1 MSIRFRRAWR
11 IAGVV
16 GVASLTVPMSPAG
29 AESLRYQAGAAA
41 DGARLSVT
49 IPGATVVDQV
59 IDGGGPTAQAAVS
72 SLGGSSA
79 LAAQPYPGELAI
91 IGPGLG
97 ASLIGAP
104 QPPAYPF
111 VAASRYPSAP
121 EQSVEPNP
129 GYSLVARSTESTSE
143 ASARSGAANEASKV
157 LLTQATATVKAD
169 PGQVVAEASNQV
181 EALTV
186 GPLSIASA
194 ASSARVV
201 GKPNGDPERQSSLA
215 VNGITITG
223 QAVGFTDAGFVTPG
237 GATPLPSSDP
247 LLKALS
253 SAGVAVSYL
262 KSETTP
268 TGVVAPGLQIVTTQ
282 AVPGVGRT
290 ATISLTL
297 GRASANAQ
305 ASTEAVEL
313 PADVPIAAS
322 PESAPDGSLIGS
334 DVPTPVAIAPSDRVH
349 AGVRPHARPP
359 ILLFLRGV
367 AGERRGGPRPG
378 GHRDGRGRGRLG
390 DHQCCCARGTGR
402 SSGVTEPDLGRID
415 VLSAAP
421 RRRGARPGR
430 FPDRPHR
437 GGDEMK
443 DLVHWVRNQSD
454 RVAVVGLHRAR
465 RHLPHRRLGR
475 RQCHRLSWR
484 ADALRRLR
492 WPGRHLPPR
501 PGRRPVAVR

>member
-1 MSIRFRRAWR
+1 MSRRFFRRAWR

-16 GVASLTVPMSPAG
+16 GIVGLTVPMSPAG
-29 AESLRYQAGAAA
+29 AESLRYQASAGA
-41 DGARLSVT
+41 DGARLSVN

-121 EQSVEPNP
+121 EQSAEPNP
-129 GYSLVARSTESTSE
+129 GYSLVARSTESASE
-143 ASARSGAANEASKV
+143 ASARSGSASEASKRF
-157 LLTQATATVKAD
+157 LTQATATVKAD
-169 PGQVVAEASNQV
+169 PEQVVAEASNRV
-181 EALTV
+181 EALTL

-194 ASSARVV
+194 VSSARVV
-201 GKPNGDPERQSSLA
+201 GKPNGDPERASSLV
-215 VNGITITG
+215 VNGVTIAG

-253 SAGVAVSYL
+253 SAGVAVTYL
-262 KSETTP
+262 KPETTP

-282 AVPGVGRT
+282 AVPGRT

-313 PADVPIAAS
+313 PADVPVAAS
-322 PESAPDGSLIGS
+322 PESAEPGGSFTGREVPGPMAITPPTASTPAFDLMPVLRSSSSSAAVPPSTVAVPAPADTETAAPENGS
-334 DVPTPVAIAPSDRVH
+334 ATISAAAPVELA
-349 AGVRPHARPP
+349 ARPTALNRISAGSTFYP
-359 ILLFLRGV
+359 LLLA
-367 AGERRGGPRPG
+367 AGALALVGFQIVR
-378 GHRDGRGRGRLG
+378 
-390 DHQCCCARGTGR
+390 TV
-402 SSGVTEPDLGRID
+402 GVT
-415 VLSAAP
+415 
-421 RRRGARPGR
+421 
-430 FPDRPHR
+430 
-437 GGDEMK
+437 K
-443 DLVHWVRNQSD
+443 
-454 RVAVVGLHRAR
+454 
-465 RHLPHRRLGR
+465 
-475 RQCHRLSWR
+475 
-484 ADALRRLR
+484 
-492 WPGRHLPPR
+492 
-501 PGRRPVAVR
+501 

>member
-1 MSIRFRRAWR
+1 MSSRFRRAWR

-16 GVASLTVPMSPAG
+16 GVAALAVPMTPAA
-29 AESLRYQAGAAA
+29 AESVRYQASAAA
-41 DGARLSVT
+41 DGARLSVA
-49 IPGATVVDQV
+49 IPGATVVDQI

-129 GYSLVARSTESTSE
+129 GYSLVARSAENSSE
-143 ASARSGAANEASKV
+143 ASARSGGASETNKV
-157 LLTQATATVKAD
+157 FVTQATATVTAD
-169 PGQVVAEASNQV
+169 PAQVVAEASNRV

-194 ASSARVV
+194 VSSARVV
-201 GKPNGDPERQSSLA
+201 GKPNGDPERASSLV
-215 VNGITITG
+215 VNGVTIAG

-262 KSETTP
+262 KPEPTP
-268 TGVVAPGLQIVTTQ
+268 TGVVAPGIQIVTTQ
-282 AVPGVGRT
+282 AVPGAGRT
-290 ATISLTL
+290 ATVSLTL
-297 GRASANAQ
+297 GRAAANAQ

-313 PADVPIAAS
+313 PADVPVTAS
-322 PESAPDGSLIGS
+322 PESALSDGSFSGS
-334 DVPTPVAIAPSDRVH
+334 DGSTPVAVAPPTASTPPFDLTPVLRSSAESLGASPSVEM
-349 AGVRPHARPP
+349 AVAAPAATGSGPAESGSATMAAAAPVELAARPAALNRISAGSTFYP
-359 ILLFLRGV
+359 LLLA
-367 AGERRGGPRPG
+367 AGALALVGFQIVR
-378 GHRDGRGRGRLG
+378 
-390 DHQCCCARGTGR
+390 TV
-402 SSGVTEPDLGRID
+402 GVT
-415 VLSAAP
+415 
-421 RRRGARPGR
+421 
-430 FPDRPHR
+430 
-437 GGDEMK
+437 K
-443 DLVHWVRNQSD
+443 
-454 RVAVVGLHRAR
+454 
-465 RHLPHRRLGR
+465 
-475 RQCHRLSWR
+475 
-484 ADALRRLR
+484 
-492 WPGRHLPPR
+492 
-501 PGRRPVAVR
+501 

>member
-1 MSIRFRRAWR
+1 
-11 IAGVV
+11 
-16 GVASLTVPMSPAG
+16 MSPAG
-29 AESLRYQAGAAA
+29 AESLRYQASAAA

-169 PGQVVAEASNQV
+169 PDQVVAEASNQV

-297 GRASANAQ
+297 GRASANVQ

-322 PESAPDGSLIGS
+322 PESAPDGSLTGS
-334 DVPTPVAIAPSDRVH
+334 DVPTPVAIAPPTASTPAFDLTPVLQSSSSSAVSPASDAAVPGPTDTEAAE
-349 AGVRPHARPP
+349 AGAATISAAAPVELAARPSSLNRISAGSTFYP
-359 ILLFLRGV
+359 LLLA
-367 AGERRGGPRPG
+367 AGALALVGFQIVR
-378 GHRDGRGRGRLG
+378 
-390 DHQCCCARGTGR
+390 TV
-402 SSGVTEPDLGRID
+402 GVT
-415 VLSAAP
+415 
-421 RRRGARPGR
+421 
-430 FPDRPHR
+430 
-437 GGDEMK
+437 K
-443 DLVHWVRNQSD
+443 
-454 RVAVVGLHRAR
+454 
-465 RHLPHRRLGR
+465 
-475 RQCHRLSWR
+475 
-484 ADALRRLR
+484 
-492 WPGRHLPPR
+492 
-501 PGRRPVAVR
+501 

>member
-1 MSIRFRRAWR
+1 MRSRFRRAWR

-16 GVASLTVPMSPAG
+16 GVASLTVPMSPAA

-49 IPGATVVDQV
+49 IPGATVVDQI

-111 VAASRYPSAP
+111 VAASRHPSAP
-121 EQSVEPNP
+121 EQAVEPNP

-143 ASARSGAANEASKV
+143 ASARSGAANETSNV
-157 LLTQATATVKAD
+157 FLTQATATVKAD
-169 PGQVVAEASNQV
+169 PEQVVAEAANHV

-201 GKPNGDPERQSSLA
+201 GKPNGDPERASSLV
-215 VNGITITG
+215 VNGVTIAG
-223 QAVGFTDAGFVTPG
+223 QSVGFTDAGFVTPG

-262 KSETTP
+262 KPETTP

-282 AVPGVGRT
+282 SVPGAGRT

-297 GRASANAQ
+297 GRAQANAQ

-313 PADVPIAAS
+313 PTDVPVAAS
-322 PESAPDGSLIGS
+322 PESADPAGSLSGS
-334 DVPTPVAIAPSDRVH
+334 EAPTPVAIAPPTASTPAFDLTPVFQSPASSLGMSLSSDGVVGSP
-349 AGVRPHARPP
+349 AGTETAPAGGGPATMTAAAPVALAARPTSLNRISAGSTFYP
-359 ILLFLRGV
+359 LLLA
-367 AGERRGGPRPG
+367 AGALALVGFQIVR
-378 GHRDGRGRGRLG
+378 
-390 DHQCCCARGTGR
+390 TV
-402 SSGVTEPDLGRID
+402 GVT
-415 VLSAAP
+415 
-421 RRRGARPGR
+421 
-430 FPDRPHR
+430 
-437 GGDEMK
+437 K
-443 DLVHWVRNQSD
+443 
-454 RVAVVGLHRAR
+454 
-465 RHLPHRRLGR
+465 
-475 RQCHRLSWR
+475 
-484 ADALRRLR
+484 
-492 WPGRHLPPR
+492 
-501 PGRRPVAVR
+501 

>member
-29 AESLRYQAGAAA
+29 AESLRYQASAAA

-97 ASLIGAP
+97 ASQIGAP

-169 PGQVVAEASNQV
+169 PDQVVAEASNQV

-334 DVPTPVAIAPSDRVH
+334 DVPTPVTIAPPTASTPAFDLTPVLQSSSSFAVSPASDAAIPGPADTGTTAAESGSATITAAAPVEL
-349 AGVRPHARPP
+349 AARPSSLNRISAGSTFYP
-359 ILLFLRGV
+359 LLLA
-367 AGERRGGPRPG
+367 AGALALVGFQIVR
-378 GHRDGRGRGRLG
+378 
-390 DHQCCCARGTGR
+390 TV
-402 SSGVTEPDLGRID
+402 GVT
-415 VLSAAP
+415 
-421 RRRGARPGR
+421 
-430 FPDRPHR
+430 
-437 GGDEMK
+437 K
-443 DLVHWVRNQSD
+443 
-454 RVAVVGLHRAR
+454 
-465 RHLPHRRLGR
+465 
-475 RQCHRLSWR
+475 
-484 ADALRRLR
+484 
-492 WPGRHLPPR
+492 
-501 PGRRPVAVR
+501 

>member
-11 IAGVV
+11 IAGVAA
-16 GVASLTVPMSPAG
+16 VASLTVPMSPAG
-29 AESLRYQAGAAA
+29 AESLRYQASAAA
-41 DGARLSVT
+41 DGARVSVT

-157 LLTQATATVKAD
+157 LLTQATATVEAD
-169 PGQVVAEASNQV
+169 PDKVVAEASNQV

-223 QAVGFTDAGFVTPG
+223 QAVGFTDTGFVTPG

-253 SAGVAVSYL
+253 SAGVEVSYL
-262 KSETTP
+262 KPETTP

-322 PESAPDGSLIGS
+322 PESAPDGSLTGTDIR
-334 DVPTPVAIAPSDRVH
+334 TPVAIALPTASTPAFDLTPVLQSSSSSAVSPASDAAVPGS
-349 AGVRPHARPP
+349 ADTETAPGEGGAATISAAAPVELAARPSSLNRISAGSTFYP
-359 ILLFLRGV
+359 LLLA
-367 AGERRGGPRPG
+367 AGALALVGS
-378 GHRDGRGRGRLG
+378 
-390 DHQCCCARGTGR
+390 R
-402 SSGVTEPDLGRID
+402 SS
-415 VLSAAP
+415 AP
-421 RRRGARPGR
+421 WG
-430 FPDRPHR
+430 
-437 GGDEMK
+437 
-443 DLVHWVRNQSD
+443 
-454 RVAVVGLHRAR
+454 
-465 RHLPHRRLGR
+465 
-475 RQCHRLSWR
+475 
-484 ADALRRLR
+484 
-492 WPGRHLPPR
+492 
-501 PGRRPVAVR
+501 

>member
-59 IDGGGPTAQAAVS
+59 IDGGGPTAEAAVS

-157 LLTQATATVKAD
+157 LLTQATATVKAE
-169 PGQVVAEASNQV
+169 PGPGGRRGFEPGRGADRRTTVDRLRGELRPGRRQAQRRSRTSVVARCQRDHHHRAGRRLHRRRVRDAGRCHSTSV
-181 EALTV
+181 V
-186 GPLSIASA
+186 GSA
-194 ASSARVV
+194 AQGAVLGRGGGELSQI
-201 GKPNGDPERQSSLA
+201 GDDTHRR
-215 VNGITITG
+215 
-223 QAVGFTDAGFVTPG
+223 G
-237 GATPLPSSDP
+237 GA
-247 LLKALS
+247 
-253 SAGVAVSYL
+253 
-262 KSETTP
+262 
-268 TGVVAPGLQIVTTQ
+268 GLQIVTTQ

-322 PESAPDGSLIGS
+322 PESAPDGSL
-334 DVPTPVAIAPSDRVH
+334 
-349 AGVRPHARPP
+349 
-359 ILLFLRGV
+359 
-367 AGERRGGPRPG
+367 
-378 GHRDGRGRGRLG
+378 
-390 DHQCCCARGTGR
+390 TGR
-402 SSGVTEPDLGRID
+402 RRPDAGSHRGLRQR
-415 VLSAAP
+415 P
-421 RRRGARPGR
+421 RRRSTSRPSSNPPLPR
-430 FPDRPHR
+430 RCRRRAMRRSP
-437 GGDEMK
+437 
-443 DLVHWVRNQSD
+443 
-454 RVAVVGLHRAR
+454 AR
-465 RHLPHRRLGR
+465 RTP
-475 RQCHRLSWR
+475 RQ
-484 ADALRRLR
+484 
-492 WPGRHLPPR
+492 PR
-501 PGRRPVAVR
+501 PRAARRPSVLLRPWNWPLVRRH

>member
-1 MSIRFRRAWR
+1 MSRRFRRAWR

-16 GVASLTVPMSPAG
+16 GVASLTVPMSPAE
-29 AESLRYQAGAAA
+29 AESLRYQASAGA

-129 GYSLVARSTESTSE
+129 GYSLVARSTESASE
-143 ASARSGAANEASKV
+143 ASARSGSASDASK
-157 LLTQATATVKAD
+157 LFLTQATATVKAD
-169 PGQVVAEASNQV
+169 PEQVVAEASNRV
-181 EALTV
+181 EALTL

-194 ASSARVV
+194 VSSARVV
-201 GKPNGDPERQSSLA
+201 GKPNGDPERTSSLV
-215 VNGITITG
+215 VNGITIAG

-237 GATPLPSSDP
+237 GASPLPSSDP

-253 SAGVAVSYL
+253 SAGVVVSYL
-262 KSETTP
+262 KPETTP

-282 AVPGVGRT
+282 AVPGAGRT

-313 PADVPIAAS
+313 PADVPVAAS
-322 PESAPDGSLIGS
+322 PESAAPDGSLTGS
-334 DVPTPVAIAPSDRVH
+334 EVPGPMAITPPTASTPAFDLTPVLRSSSSSAAVPPSTVAVPAPADTETAAPENGSATVS
-349 AGVRPHARPP
+349 AAAPVELAARPTALNRISAGSTFYP
-359 ILLFLRGV
+359 LLLA
-367 AGERRGGPRPG
+367 AGALALVGFQIVR
-378 GHRDGRGRGRLG
+378 
-390 DHQCCCARGTGR
+390 TV
-402 SSGVTEPDLGRID
+402 GVT
-415 VLSAAP
+415 
-421 RRRGARPGR
+421 
-430 FPDRPHR
+430 
-437 GGDEMK
+437 K
-443 DLVHWVRNQSD
+443 
-454 RVAVVGLHRAR
+454 
-465 RHLPHRRLGR
+465 
-475 RQCHRLSWR
+475 
-484 ADALRRLR
+484 
-492 WPGRHLPPR
+492 
-501 PGRRPVAVR
+501 

>member
-1 MSIRFRRAWR
+1 MSSRFRRAWR

-29 AESLRYQAGAAA
+29 AESLRYQASAAA

-79 LAAQPYPGELAI
+79 LAAQPYPGELAV

-169 PGQVVAEASNQV
+169 PEQVVAEASNQV

-194 ASSARVV
+194 VSSARVV
-201 GKPNGDPERQSSLA
+201 GKPNGDPERQSSLV
-215 VNGITITG
+215 VNGIAIAG
-223 QAVGFTDAGFVTPG
+223 QAVGFTDAGFITPG

-262 KSETTP
+262 RSETTP

-282 AVPGVGRT
+282 AVPGAGRT
-290 ATISLTL
+290 ATVSLTL

-313 PADVPIAAS
+313 PADVPVAAS
-322 PESAPDGSLIGS
+322 PESAPDGSLTGS
-334 DVPTPVAIAPSDRVH
+334 EVPSVAIAPPTGSTPAFDLTPVLQSSSPSAVSPASEAAVPGPANTETAAADSGSATISDSAPVEL
-349 AGVRPHARPP
+349 AARPAALNQISAGSTFYP
-359 ILLFLRGV
+359 LLLA
-367 AGERRGGPRPG
+367 AGALTLVGFQIVR
-378 GHRDGRGRGRLG
+378 
-390 DHQCCCARGTGR
+390 TV
-402 SSGVTEPDLGRID
+402 GVT
-415 VLSAAP
+415 
-421 RRRGARPGR
+421 
-430 FPDRPHR
+430 
-437 GGDEMK
+437 K
-443 DLVHWVRNQSD
+443 
-454 RVAVVGLHRAR
+454 
-465 RHLPHRRLGR
+465 
-475 RQCHRLSWR
+475 
-484 ADALRRLR
+484 
-492 WPGRHLPPR
+492 
-501 PGRRPVAVR
+501 